1 MDGPFQ
7 STKSAFF
14 AVENLSL
21 DFQNVLHIKK
31 KNGSFKNHS
40 LNGSLGNPKWGKNIL
55 EHSFFKNVLIR

>member
-31 KNGSFKNHS
+31 KWFFYES
-40 LNGSLGNPKWGKNIL
+40 LTEWFFGEPKMGKKHFRTFIFVRMYL
-55 EHSFFKNVLIR
+55 